1 VQISTKFVFRYITSV
16 LVATLMLTVFLTAH
30 YSLAGK
36 TKCEDGYADM
46 KWDPKNHE
54 VNQPSSKEFYMLAY
68 KGSLCELAKCVDVE
82 ECTNHDAVDWQKFKN
97 SPAFFLSE
105 NDEKECLTRAHTHG
119 TGQDGLVGYEV
130 INCVNGQYK

>member
-1 VQISTKFVFRYITSV
+1 MFRYITSI
-16 LVATLMLTVFLTAH
+16 LLATLVLTVFLTTH
-30 YSLAGK
+30 YSFAGK
-36 TKCEDGYADM
+36 VKCEDGYADM
-46 KWDPKNHE
+46 KWDAKNHE
-54 VNQPSSKEFYMLAY
+54 VNHPSSNEFDMLAY

-105 NDEKECLTRAHTHG
+105 NDEKECMTDAHKQG

-130 INCVNGQYK
+130 LACGTGDY